1 MRNSRIRV
9 RHEHKYIITPMIYKI
24 ITDRLSLFLPHDSN
38 SNDDGAYRI
47 SSLYFDDIYGTAYGE
62 KHDGIANRQKFRI
75 RCYNNSDKHI
85 KLECKGKL
93 NSYVYKESEEIT
105 REQYDRILSG
115 DLTFLYNSDSE
126 LLHRF
131 YQQSRTR
138 GLSPNVIVDYVREA
152 YISPLG
158 NTRITFDTDIKAST
172 LDHDLFSEN
181 QVLISTLDQ
190 NNIVMEVKYDEY
202 LPPYL
207 NDLIS
212 GQGIILQPVSKY
224 ILCLDKKVE
233 VKHHG

>member
-1 MRNSRIRV
+1 MRVSKKRV

-24 ITDRLSLFLPHDSN
+24 ISDRLSIFLPHDSN
-38 SNDDGAYRI
+38 SNDDGTYRI
-47 SSLYFDDIYGTAYGE
+47 SSLYFDDIYGTAYSE

-75 RCYNNSDKHI
+75 RCYNNRDTQI

-93 NSYVYKESEEIT
+93 NSYVYKESELIT
-105 REQYDRILSG
+105 RKQYDRILHG
-115 DLTFLYNSDSE
+115 DLTFLYHSDSK

-131 YQQSRTR
+131 YQQARSRA
-138 GLSPNVIVDYVREA
+138 LSPNVVVDYSREA
-152 YISPLG
+152 FISPLG
-158 NTRITFDTDIKAST
+158 NTRITFDTNLKAST
-172 LDHDLFSEN
+172 LEHDLFSEN
-181 QVLISTLDQ
+181 QMLMSALDQ